1 MYFLLEQSDFLTQF
15 FDVALADMIQPVE
28 KVPKEKLQVLFDL
41 VLRSHNGA
49 GSESIIES
57 IKVGLDSTSLFEKL
71 LKINSVAGVDIKRYM
86 SEVRSG
92 NVAIEP
98 LLSRHS
104 SKSLNETEA
113 IPMNGILY
121 LINIERY

>member
-15 FDVALADMIQPVE
+15 FDVALADMSVPVE
-28 KVPKEKLQVLFDL
+28 SVPKEKIQVLFDL

-86 SEVRSG
+86 SEIRSG

-98 LLSRHS
+98 LLSRNPA
-104 SKSLNETEA
+104 KSLNEVES
-113 IPMNGILY
+113 IPMNGI
-121 LINIERY
+121 I